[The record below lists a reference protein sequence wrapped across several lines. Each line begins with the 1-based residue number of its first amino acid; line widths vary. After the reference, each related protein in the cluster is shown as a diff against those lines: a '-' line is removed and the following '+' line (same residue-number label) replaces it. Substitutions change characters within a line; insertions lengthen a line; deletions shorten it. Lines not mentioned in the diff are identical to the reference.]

1 MSEMSRIPTKSST
14 IYTSLYSS
22 SDYVLCISNMKIS
35 PIHDNMT
42 EIPPGEI
49 VFRTTNGEEVRYIRE
64 EQ

>member
-35 PIHDNMT
+35 PILDDRA
-42 EIPPGEI
+42 EIPPREI
-49 VFRTTNGEEVRYIRE
+49 VFRTMNGKEVRYLRE
-64 EQ
+64 E

>member
-1 MSEMSRIPTKSST
+1 MSEISMKSRT

-22 SDYVLCISNMKIS
+22 SDYVLCIANIKIS
-35 PIHDNMT
+35 PILDDRA

>member
-1 MSEMSRIPTKSST
+1 MKNRT

-22 SDYVLCISNMKIS
+22 SDYVLYIANIKTS
-35 PIHDNMT
+35 PILDDRA

>member
-1 MSEMSRIPTKSST
+1 MLKLPIKSRT
-14 IYTSLYSS
+14 IYTSLYGN
-22 SDYVLCISNMKIS
+22 SDYILRIENMKLS
-35 PIHDNMT
+35 PILDDRM

>member
-1 MSEMSRIPTKSST
+1 MLKLPIKNKT

-22 SDYVLCISNMKIS
+22 SDYVLCIKNMKLS
-35 PIHDNMT
+35 PILDDRT

-49 VFRTTNGEEVRYIRE
+49 IFRTMNGKEVRYLRE

>member
-1 MSEMSRIPTKSST
+1 MLKLPIKNRTV
-14 IYTSLYSS
+14 YTSLYGN
-22 SDYVLCISNMKIS
+22 SDYVLYIENMKLS
-35 PIHDNMT
+35 PIFDDRE

>member
-1 MSEMSRIPTKSST
+1 MSKLPIKNRT

-22 SDYVLCISNMKIS
+22 SYYVLCIANIKIS
-35 PIHDNMT
+35 PVLDDRT

-49 VFRTTNGEEVRYIRE
+49 VFRTTNGKEVRYLRE

>member
-1 MSEMSRIPTKSST
+1 MPKAPMKSST

>member
-14 IYTSLYSS
+14 IYTSLYCN

-35 PIHDNMT
+35 PILDDRA
-42 EIPPGEI
+42 EIPPREI
-49 VFRTTNGEEVRYIRE
+49 VFRTMNGKEVRYLRE

>member
-1 MSEMSRIPTKSST
+1 MPTKSRT